1 MESQDYSYHNQDEPV
16 VGPVRVL
23 GHDASDAHHVSGTSI
38 SRGRQGEGQVP
49 EGSSTMA
56 LPSGFTPHLT
66 GGRGDHALID
76 E

>member
-38 SRGRQGEGQVP
+38 SRGWQGRVRGVRLSIVTHQVCP
-49 EGSSTMA
+49 DLHIICNE
-56 LPSGFTPHLT
+56 F
-66 GGRGDHALID
+66 
-76 E
+76 

>member
-38 SRGRQGEGQVP
+38 SRGRQGEDEGGEIKYCHTPSVP
-49 EGSSTMA
+49 
-56 LPSGFTPHLT
+56 
-66 GGRGDHALID
+66 
-76 E
+76 